1 MKCPFCEKEMR
12 KGILSSND
20 RCKIF
25 WEPENEKLGIMDRM
39 FGKGIVEADYSL
51 AKFKI
56 QHQYY
61 SRYIWAYIRCLP
73 SENCTKRRR

>member
-25 WEPENEKLGIMDRM
+25 WEPEDEKLGIMDRM
-39 FGKGIVEADYSL
+39 FGKGIVEADYCEACKKMIFSTN
-51 AKFKI
+51 I
-56 QHQYY
+56 
-61 SRYIWAYIRCLP
+61 S
-73 SENCTKRRR
+73 N

>member
-56 QHQYY
+56 QADYCEACKKMIF
-61 SRYIWAYIRCLP
+61 STDI
-73 SENCTKRRR
+73 SN